1 MCIFDN
7 DDKNSPLSS
16 VSSVSSSS
24 IAVFIGKKPHV
35 NTEAVGF
42 SPPDEWGFHLCM
54 SEPSTS
60 T

>member
-24 IAVFIGKKPHV
+24 IGCLFPNSHALIKKQQ
-35 NTEAVGF
+35 
-42 SPPDEWGFHLCM
+42 
-54 SEPSTS
+54 
-60 T
+60 